1 MALIKRTEL
10 QSLLDKGDFATSS
23 QLFLIFGERFLC
35 RETADLLEKHLLT
48 QTPGAVH
55 SIDGDQEDPGQT
67 LARLM
72 SFSLLPGRQIYRVTD
87 SRIFHSKTVLSEIW
101 TKAIQAVDAGR
112 TGPALRHLLNI
123 LHTAGIKNEGQTL
136 FSEISPTEWKKLFS
150 FDKPHEG
157 LEKADKLVS
166 ESTHPKKPIATNFTD
181 KFIESFDKSLPANN
195 ILLLTAETVDKR
207 QRLFTYIK
215 KNGTIIDCSVAAG
228 AGTAAQKEQKEILR
242 GLMAKTL
249 TEFGKKMEPRAIQL
263 FFEKVGF
270 HPVAIVVETEKLAH
284 YVGDREIITCEDL
297 AEIVGRSRE
306 DALFELTDAFAKRQT
321 ARTLTILTRLQEQG
335 IHGLAILATMRN
347 FFRKQLFYRSLQL
360 RDTPRWHRS
369 MNAKEFQN
377 SYLPALKDEGV
388 WKEMLQ
394 GHPYALF
401 MSFTRASEFSCST
414 LKQWLTLLLE
424 AEFRLKG
431 SPLPVQLI
439 LEELFLSML
448 KNTK

>member
-1 MALIKRTEL
+1 MALIKRTEF
-10 QSLLDKGDFATSS
+10 QSLLDKGTFTTSS

-35 RETADLLEKHLLT
+35 RETADLLEKYLLAE
-48 QTPGAVH
+48 TPGAVH

-101 TKAIQAVDAGR
+101 AKAMQAIEADR
-112 TGPALRHLLNI
+112 TGPALRQLLNI
-123 LHTAGIKNEGQTL
+123 LHTAGVKNEGQTV

-150 FDKPHEG
+150 FAKPHEG
-157 LEKADKLVS
+157 LKRADKIIS
-166 ESTHPKKPIATNFTD
+166 ESTRPKKPVSANIAD

-228 AGTAAQKEQKEILR
+228 AGTAAQKEQQEILR

-249 TEFGKKMEPRAIQL
+249 AEFGKKIELRAIQL

-270 HPVAIVVETEKLAH
+270 HPVAIVVETEKLVH
-284 YVGDREIITCEDL
+284 YVGDREIITCKDL
-297 AEIVGRSRE
+297 EEIVGRSRE
-306 DALFELTDAFAKRQT
+306 DALFELTDAFSKQQT
-321 ARTLTILTRLQEQG
+321 ARTLTILTRLREQG
-335 IHGLAILATMRN
+335 IHSLAILATMRN
-347 FFRKQLFYRSLQL
+347 FFRKQLFYRSLQM
-360 RDTPRWHRS
+360 RDTPRWHKG
-369 MNAKEFQN
+369 MNAREFQN

-401 MSFTRASEFSCST
+401 MSFTRASEFSCSS
-414 LKQWLTLLLE
+414 LKLWLTQLLE

-431 SPLPVQLI
+431 SPLPPQLV

-448 KNTK
+448 KL